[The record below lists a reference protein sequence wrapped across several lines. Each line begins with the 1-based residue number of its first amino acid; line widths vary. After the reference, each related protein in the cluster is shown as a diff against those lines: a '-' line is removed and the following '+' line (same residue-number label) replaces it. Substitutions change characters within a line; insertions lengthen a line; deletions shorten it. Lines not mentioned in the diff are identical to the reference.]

1 MSATRMPTVSTRAVM
16 SGRRPRRA
24 RLFAS
29 PRRRVHASAVPTRSR
44 TLSRP
49 GSPLVAYE
57 SVLASSPLLTKCV
70 TSGVGFAVAD
80 AVAQSLSGGFRDA
93 NRTAANA
100 AFGLA
105 LYGPLSS
112 AWYGAGRARPP
123 DSPNG
128 AAAVAAKTALDQL
141 LWAPVL
147 VTGLF
152 AWDMARKGEPLVVA
166 RERREGKPLKPPR
179 SFLPKPDTETKRERS
194 CRRPRREL
202 EDDLLDT
209 LKVNWTFWP
218 AFPPPELPVRRAAR
232 RMIPYINAVQVLY
245 NVFLVLKAAKR
256 GNAKDASGGRVS
268 EAPANESRY
277 FTCLRA
283 RASRRTT
290 LPRAARR
297 VLVDST
303 RYVVYL

>member
-1 MSATRMPTVSTRAVM
+1 MSSATRMQEVSTRAVT
-16 SGRRPRRA
+16 SGRRLRRA
-24 RLFAS
+24 QLFAS
-29 PRRRVHASAVPTRSR
+29 PRRRVHASALADTVS
-44 TLSRP
+44 S

-80 AVAQSLSGGFRDA
+80 VVAQSLSGGFRDA
-93 NRTAANA
+93 KRTAANA
-100 AFGLA
+100 AFGLV

-112 AWYGAGRARPP
+112 AWYGALDALILP

-166 RERREGKPLKPPR
+166 RERREGNPETPR
-179 SFLPKPDTETKRERS
+179 DPSSRNPTPKRNASVRVRS
-194 CRRPRREL
+194 GLAAKL

-218 AFPPPELPVRRAAR
+218 AFHVLNFRFVAPPDRIL
-232 RMIPYINAVQVLY
+232 YINAVQVLY

-256 GNAKDASGGRVS
+256 GNAKDASAG
-268 EAPANESRY
+268 E
-277 FTCLRA
+277 
-283 RASRRTT
+283 
-290 LPRAARR
+290 
-297 VLVDST
+297 
-303 RYVVYL
+303 

>member
-1 MSATRMPTVSTRAVM
+1 M

-29 PRRRVHASAVPTRSR
+29 PRRRVHASAVPDS
-44 TLSRP
+44 LADIVAS

-80 AVAQSLSGGFRDA
+80 VVAQSLSGGFRDA

-100 AFGLA
+100 VFGLA

-112 AWYGAGRARPP
+112 AWYGALDALILP

-166 RERREGKPLKPPR
+166 REGREGNPETPRDPSSRNPCPKRDRSLK
-179 SFLPKPDTETKRERS
+179 SK
-194 CRRPRREL
+194 L

-218 AFPPPELPVRRAAR
+218 AFHVLNFRFVAPPDRIL
-232 RMIPYINAVQVLY
+232 YINAVQVLY

-256 GNAKDASGGRVS
+256 GNAKDASAG
-268 EAPANESRY
+268 E
-277 FTCLRA
+277 
-283 RASRRTT
+283 
-290 LPRAARR
+290 
-297 VLVDST
+297 
-303 RYVVYL
+303 

>member
-1 MSATRMPTVSTRAVM
+1 MSSATRMPAVSTRAVT

-29 PRRRVHASAVPTRSR
+29 PRPRVHASALADIVAS
-44 TLSRP
+44 
-49 GSPLVAYE
+49 GSPLDAYE

-80 AVAQSLSGGFRDA
+80 VVAQSLSGGFRDA
-93 NRTAANA
+93 ERTAANA

-112 AWYGAGRARPP
+112 AWYGALDAFILPE
-123 DSPNG
+123 SPNG
-128 AAAVAAKTALDQL
+128 AAAVAAKTALDQI

-166 RERREGKPLKPPR
+166 RERRDESPEPRLDPPGT
-179 SFLPKPDTETKRERS
+179 PT
-194 CRRPRREL
+194 PRRAETPASRRGGGL
-202 EDDLLDT
+202 AAKLDDDLLDT

-218 AFPPPELPVRRAAR
+218 AFHVLNFRFVAPPDRVLYV
-232 RMIPYINAVQVLY
+232 NAVQVLY
-245 NVFLVLKAAKR
+245 NVFLVLKAAER
-256 GNAKDASGGRVS
+256 GAGEKTDASDGG
-268 EAPANESRY
+268 A
-277 FTCLRA
+277 
-283 RASRRTT
+283 
-290 LPRAARR
+290 
-297 VLVDST
+297 
-303 RYVVYL
+303 

>member
-1 MSATRMPTVSTRAVM
+1 M

-29 PRRRVHASAVPTRSR
+29 PRRRVHASAVPDS
-44 TLSRP
+44 LADIVAS

-80 AVAQSLSGGFRDA
+80 VVAQSLSGGFRDA

-112 AWYGAGRARPP
+112 AWYGALDALILP

-166 RERREGKPLKPPR
+166 RERREGNPETPAILPPE
-179 SFLPKPDTETKRERS
+179 PDTETKRGVRGGGLAAK
-194 CRRPRREL
+194 L

-218 AFPPPELPVRRAAR
+218 AFHLLNFRFVAPPDRIL
-232 RMIPYINAVQVLY
+232 YINAVQVLY

-256 GNAKDASGGRVS
+256 GNAKDASAG
-268 EAPANESRY
+268 E
-277 FTCLRA
+277 
-283 RASRRTT
+283 
-290 LPRAARR
+290 
-297 VLVDST
+297 
-303 RYVVYL
+303 

>member
-29 PRRRVHASAVPTRSR
+29 PRRRVHASAVPDS
-44 TLSRP
+44 LADIVAS

-80 AVAQSLSGGFRDA
+80 VVAQSLSGGFRDA

-112 AWYGAGRARPP
+112 AWYGALDALILP

-166 RERREGKPLKPPR
+166 RERREGNPETPR
-179 SFLPKPDTETKRERS
+179 DPSSRNPTPKRNASVRGGGLAAK
-194 CRRPRREL
+194 L
-202 EDDLLDT
+202 EDDLFDT

-218 AFPPPELPVRRAAR
+218 AFHVLNFRFVAPPDRIL
-232 RMIPYINAVQVLY
+232 YINAVQVLY

-256 GNAKDASGGRVS
+256 GNAKDASAG
-268 EAPANESRY
+268 E
-277 FTCLRA
+277 
-283 RASRRTT
+283 
-290 LPRAARR
+290 
-297 VLVDST
+297 
-303 RYVVYL
+303 

>member
-1 MSATRMPTVSTRAVM
+1 M

-29 PRRRVHASAVPTRSR
+29 PRRRVHASAVPDS
-44 TLSRP
+44 LADIVAS

-80 AVAQSLSGGFRDA
+80 VVAQSLSGGFRDA

-100 AFGLA
+100 VFGLA

-112 AWYGAGRARPP
+112 AWYGALDALILP

-166 RERREGKPLKPPR
+166 REGREGNPETPRDPSSRSDLK
-179 SFLPKPDTETKRERS
+179 SK
-194 CRRPRREL
+194 L

-218 AFPPPELPVRRAAR
+218 AFHVLNFRFVAPPDRIL
-232 RMIPYINAVQVLY
+232 YINAVQVLY

-256 GNAKDASGGRVS
+256 GNAKDASAG
-268 EAPANESRY
+268 E
-277 FTCLRA
+277 
-283 RASRRTT
+283 
-290 LPRAARR
+290 
-297 VLVDST
+297 
-303 RYVVYL
+303 

>member
-1 MSATRMPTVSTRAVM
+1 M

-29 PRRRVHASAVPTRSR
+29 PRRRVHASAVPDSPHVSR
-44 TLSRP
+44 RAAA
-49 GSPLVAYE
+49 GRVR

-80 AVAQSLSGGFRDA
+80 VVAQSLSGGFRDA

-112 AWYGAGRARPP
+112 AWYGALDALILP

-166 RERREGKPLKPPR
+166 RERREGNPETPR
-179 SFLPKPDTETKRERS
+179 DPSSRNPTPKRNASVRVRS
-194 CRRPRREL
+194 GLAAKL

-218 AFPPPELPVRRAAR
+218 AFHVLNFRFVAPPDRIL
-232 RMIPYINAVQVLY
+232 YINAVQVLY

-256 GNAKDASGGRVS
+256 GNAKDASAG
-268 EAPANESRY
+268 E
-277 FTCLRA
+277 
-283 RASRRTT
+283 
-290 LPRAARR
+290 
-297 VLVDST
+297 
-303 RYVVYL
+303 

>member
-1 MSATRMPTVSTRAVM
+1 MSSATRMPEVSTRAVT
-16 SGRRPRRA
+16 SGRRLRRA

-29 PRRRVHASAVPTRSR
+29 PRRRVHASALADTVAS
-44 TLSRP
+44 

-80 AVAQSLSGGFRDA
+80 VVAQSLSGGFRDA

-112 AWYGAGRARPP
+112 AWYGALDALILP

-166 RERREGKPLKPPR
+166 RERREGNPETPR
-179 SFLPKPDTETKRERS
+179 DPSSRNPTPKRDRNASVRGGGLAAK
-194 CRRPRREL
+194 L

-218 AFPPPELPVRRAAR
+218 AFHVLNFRFVAPPDRIL
-232 RMIPYINAVQVLY
+232 YINAVQVLY

-256 GNAKDASGGRVS
+256 GNAKDASAG
-268 EAPANESRY
+268 E
-277 FTCLRA
+277 
-283 RASRRTT
+283 
-290 LPRAARR
+290 
-297 VLVDST
+297 
-303 RYVVYL
+303 

>member
-1 MSATRMPTVSTRAVM
+1 MSSATRMPEVSTRAM
-16 SGRRPRRA
+16 TSGRPLRRA

-29 PRRRVHASAVPTRSR
+29 PRRRVHASALADTVS
-44 TLSRP
+44 S

-80 AVAQSLSGGFRDA
+80 VVAQSLSGGFRDA
-93 NRTAANA
+93 KRTAANA

-112 AWYGAGRARPP
+112 AWYGALDAFITPE
-123 DSPNG
+123 SPNG
-128 AAAVAAKTALDQL
+128 AAAVAAKTALDQI

-152 AWDMARKGEPLVVA
+152 AWDMACKGEPLFVA
-166 RERREGKPLKPPR
+166 REGREGNPETPR
-179 SFLPKPDTETKRERS
+179 KDPSSRNPTPKRDRNASVRGGGLAAK
-194 CRRPRREL
+194 L

-218 AFPPPELPVRRAAR
+218 AFHVLNFRFVAPPDRIL
-232 RMIPYINAVQVLY
+232 YINAVQVLY
-245 NVFLVLKAAKR
+245 NVFLVLKAAER
-256 GNAKDASGGRVS
+256 GKKKDVD
-268 EAPANESRY
+268 
-277 FTCLRA
+277 A
-283 RASRRTT
+283 RGE
-290 LPRAARR
+290 
-297 VLVDST
+297 
-303 RYVVYL
+303 

>member
-1 MSATRMPTVSTRAVM
+1 M

-29 PRRRVHASAVPTRSR
+29 PRRRVHASAVPDS
-44 TLSRP
+44 LADIVAS

-80 AVAQSLSGGFRDA
+80 VVAQSLSGGFRDA

-100 AFGLA
+100 VFGLA

-112 AWYGAGRARPP
+112 AWYGALDALILP

-166 RERREGKPLKPPR
+166 REGREGNPETPRDPSSRNPTPKRSLK
-179 SFLPKPDTETKRERS
+179 SK
-194 CRRPRREL
+194 L

-218 AFPPPELPVRRAAR
+218 AFHVLNFRFVAPPDRIL
-232 RMIPYINAVQVLY
+232 YINAVQVLY
-245 NVFLVLKAAKR
+245 NVFLVLKAAER
-256 GNAKDASGGRVS
+256 GKKKDVD
-268 EAPANESRY
+268 
-277 FTCLRA
+277 A
-283 RASRRTT
+283 RGE
-290 LPRAARR
+290 
-297 VLVDST
+297 
-303 RYVVYL
+303 

>member
-1 MSATRMPTVSTRAVM
+1 MSSATRMPEVSTRAVT
-16 SGRRPRRA
+16 SGRRLRRA

-29 PRRRVHASAVPTRSR
+29 PRLRVHASALAD
-44 TLSRP
+44 TLSS

-80 AVAQSLSGGFRDA
+80 VVAQSLSGGFRDA

-112 AWYGAGRARPP
+112 AWYGALDALILP

-166 RERREGKPLKPPR
+166 RERREGNPETPR
-179 SFLPKPDTETKRERS
+179 DPSSRNPTPKRNASVRVRS
-194 CRRPRREL
+194 GLAAKL

-218 AFPPPELPVRRAAR
+218 AFHVLNFRFVAPPDRIL
-232 RMIPYINAVQVLY
+232 YINAVQVLY

-256 GNAKDASGGRVS
+256 GNAKDVKTK
-268 EAPANESRY
+268 E
-277 FTCLRA
+277 
-283 RASRRTT
+283 
-290 LPRAARR
+290 
-297 VLVDST
+297 
-303 RYVVYL
+303 

>member
-1 MSATRMPTVSTRAVM
+1 M

-29 PRRRVHASAVPTRSR
+29 PRRRVHASAVPDS
-44 TLSRP
+44 LADIVAS

-80 AVAQSLSGGFRDA
+80 VVAQSLSGGFRDA

-100 AFGLA
+100 VFGLA

-112 AWYGAGRARPP
+112 AWYGALDALILP

-166 RERREGKPLKPPR
+166 RERREGNPETPR
-179 SFLPKPDTETKRERS
+179 DPSSRNPTPKRDRNASVGGLGAK
-194 CRRPRREL
+194 L

-218 AFPPPELPVRRAAR
+218 AFHVLNFRFVAPPDRIL
-232 RMIPYINAVQVLY
+232 YINAVQVLY

-256 GNAKDASGGRVS
+256 GNAKDASAG
-268 EAPANESRY
+268 E
-277 FTCLRA
+277 
-283 RASRRTT
+283 
-290 LPRAARR
+290 
-297 VLVDST
+297 
-303 RYVVYL
+303 